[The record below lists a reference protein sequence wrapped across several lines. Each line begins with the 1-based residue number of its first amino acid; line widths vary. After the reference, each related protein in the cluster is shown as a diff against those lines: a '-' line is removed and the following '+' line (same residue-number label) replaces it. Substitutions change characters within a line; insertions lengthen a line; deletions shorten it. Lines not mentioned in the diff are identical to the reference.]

1 MAHHPA
7 GTTLLILA
15 AAALAACGG
24 SGSDDAATTE
34 TIDTS
39 PVAISDD
46 PASTGVSGDTTSTAD
61 SDDGASTA
69 STING
74 SNTDA
79 GSSFG
84 TVVSDESSTSTDNAT
99 VVCGT
104 IENSFSY
111 DLLVNEFNG
120 REGGLVISSPV
131 TGYGW
136 DGNAFCDMDNSVGV
150 TGIAVLIPQIESA
163 PVIDGISE
171 FYDPDWVNSA
181 WTGIIDNVTDENI
194 TSNLLES
201 SVPGYTDGARPGD
214 WYAAHDNE
222 SLYIRYL
229 VRNERS
235 STGNNQVFRDST
247 DARDDD
253 SIDIYIDGDNS
264 KGTSYDGI
272 NDFHTTVAFLDSD
285 TQFHLGP
292 NSATTLQLD
301 FSAGEEPNSFLF
313 GWYELK
319 INLESAGIIVGQP
332 FGFEIQLNE
341 DDNGGAR
348 DAKFG
353 WFEPS
358 GSTVADSNPS
368 VFGTVLLTGCA
379 DQSAGS
385 IFCGTD
391 QLLNPAL

>member
-79 GSSFG
+79 GSSVG

-235 STGNNQVFRDST
+235 STGNNQLFRDSK
-247 DARDDD
+247 DPRDDD
-253 SIDIYIDGDNS
+253 SIDIFIDGDNS

-272 NDFHTTVAFLDSD
+272 NDFHITVPRIDAGIQFLY
-285 TQFHLGP
+285 GP
-292 NSATTLQLD
+292 NSTEGLIYNYQVAPLNND
-301 FSAGEEPNSFLF
+301 HF
-313 GWYELK
+313 YEIVIDLA
-319 INLESAGIIVGQP
+319 SAGIVPGRP
-332 FGFEIQLNE
+332 FGFEVQLND
-341 DDNGGAR
+341 DDNGGVVDAR
-348 DAKFG
+348 FG
-353 WFEPS
+353 WFEKS
-358 GSTVADSNPS
+358 GSSIADSSPS
-368 VFGTVLLTGCA
+368 VFGTALLTSCP
-379 DQSAGS
+379 DNN
-385 IFCGTD
+385 FCGSE
-391 QLLNPAL
+391 QVLSPSN